1 LEVSTNTLLV
11 VRIKGSVGASEE
23 ELSTLRML
31 NLPRANYATIVRNTS
46 SFLGML
52 RKVQHYI
59 TWGEPTLKTV
69 KRLLVKR
76 GELDGGKKLDEES
89 VKALGFNSI
98 DELAE
103 RIFSGEVTLSQL
115 KERGLKPFFRLHPPK
130 KGFKHSIKRPFK
142 DKGEF
147 GYRGKEINNLVVRM
161 S

>member
-1 LEVSTNTLLV
+1 MEVSTNTFLV

-23 ELSTLRML
+23 ERSTLKLL
-31 NLPRANYATIVRNTS
+31 NLPRSNYATIVKNAS
-46 SFLGML
+46 SYLGML

-59 TWGEPTLKTV
+59 TWGEPTLKTI
-69 KRLLVKR
+69 KRLLMKK
-76 GELDGGKKLDEES
+76 GELNGGKKLNEEQ

-103 RIFSGEVTLSQL
+103 KIFFGEVTLSQL
-115 KERGLKPFFRLHPPK
+115 KEKGLKPYFRLHPPR

-142 DKGEF
+142 DKGEY
-147 GYRGKEINNLVVRM
+147 GYRGREINELVIRM

>member
-1 LEVSTNTLLV
+1 MDVSLNTFLA
-11 VRIKGSVGASEE
+11 VRVRGSVGASKEV
-23 ELSTLRML
+23 LSTLRML

-46 SFLGML
+46 SSLGML
-52 RKVQHYI
+52 RKVQRYV
-59 TWGEPTLKTV
+59 TWGEPTLETV
-69 KRLLVKR
+69 KRLLVKK
-76 GELDGGKKLDEES
+76 GELDGGKRLDDER

-103 RIFSGEVTLSQL
+103 KIFSGEVTLSQL
-115 KERGLKPFFRLHPPK
+115 KEKGLRPFFRLHPPR

-147 GYRGKEINNLVVRM
+147 GYRGQEINSLAVRM